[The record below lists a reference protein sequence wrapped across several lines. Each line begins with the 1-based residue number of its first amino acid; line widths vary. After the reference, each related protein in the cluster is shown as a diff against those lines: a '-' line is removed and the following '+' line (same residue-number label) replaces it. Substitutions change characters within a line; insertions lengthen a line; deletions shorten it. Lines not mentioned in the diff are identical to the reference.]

1 MFGLGFSRPR
11 DTRKLARRFLENVEN
26 TSQSGKRARTKWT
39 PHSKSKGRA
48 RHMIPKRFSMVQE
61 AAAKRQTNLVRPAS
75 PVYPSASDLCSQLVG
90 NSGICPLN
98 FRGHICGSVG
108 STVPEYR
115 SVVRISHKLTGN
127 DFAARRTGIVFFQF
141 RQLFP

>member
-61 AAAKRQTNLVRPAS
+61 AAAKRQTNLVRLAS

-90 NSGICPLN
+90 NSGI
-98 FRGHICGSVG
+98 
-108 STVPEYR
+108 R
-115 SVVRISHKLTGN
+115 SVKFTDLNSWQCGLHSARISLSGENIPQADNK
-127 DFAARRTGIVFFQF
+127 
-141 RQLFP
+141 